1 VEAPPAAGA
10 DREVTGAVES
20 GRDVGRA
27 VDDEPSARVLLR
39 VLQREGRLVDFL
51 QQDIESF
58 ADDEVGAAARVVHD
72 GCRTALNEHA
82 SIVPVMRED
91 EQSRVDVAI
100 GYEPSRVKLTG
111 KVQGEPPY
119 RGTLIHRGWRL
130 ERLEL
135 PTLTDRASSDVIA
148 PAEVE
153 L

>member
-1 VEAPPAAGA
+1 
-10 DREVTGAVES
+10 
-20 GRDVGRA
+20 
-27 VDDEPSARVLLR
+27 
-39 VLQREGRLVDFL
+39 
-51 QQDIESF
+51 
-58 ADDEVGAAARVVHD
+58 
-72 GCRTALNEHA
+72 
-82 SIVPVMRED
+82 MRED